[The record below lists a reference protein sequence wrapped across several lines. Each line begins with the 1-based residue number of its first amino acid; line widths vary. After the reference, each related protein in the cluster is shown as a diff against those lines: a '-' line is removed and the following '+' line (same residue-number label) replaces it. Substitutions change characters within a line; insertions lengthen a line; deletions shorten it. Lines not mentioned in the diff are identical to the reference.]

1 MRNSWVKSLNF
12 PVDIDWSKQFGES
25 TVTQDNLVR
34 IMCPNLTCQ
43 RVLGVP
49 QAARGK
55 LVRCRNCEM
64 TVRVPLPKE
73 AQSRDSGNGAS
84 EDVATV

>member
-1 MRNSWVKSLNF
+1 MPIQTRHRSMESP
-12 PVDIDWSKQFGES
+12 PVS
-25 TVTQDNLVR
+25 QDNRIR
-34 IMCPNLTCQ
+34 IMCPNLACQ

-64 TVRVPLPKE
+64 TVRVPLPKDTPAGRE
-73 AQSRDSGNGAS
+73 TSSAS
-84 EDVATV
+84 EDTAAA